1 MSAWPG
7 KYVIGLTGNIATGK
21 SEVRRMLQQLGA
33 YGIDADVLAHQAIAK
48 GEPAYA
54 AVLES
59 FGDSI
64 LSGESQIDRACLGQI
79 VFSDP
84 AALARLE
91 TIIHPQV
98 RKMIDRLVR
107 QANAPVVV
115 IEAIKLLEAGY
126 FSLCDSIWVAYAP
139 ETVQIDRL
147 MQRRGMSEAAARQ
160 RILAQPTQADKIAAA
175 NVIINN
181 DASLEETWR
190 QVSSHWEKIFPLP

>member
-21 SEVRRMLQQLGA
+21 SEVRRMLQKLGA
-33 YGIDADVLAHQAIAK
+33 YGIDADALAHQVIAR

-64 LSGESQIDRACLGQI
+64 LSSNGQIDRLRLGQI
-79 VFSDP
+79 VFPDP

-91 TIIHPQV
+91 AIIHPQV
-98 RKMIDRLVR
+98 RKMIDHHVR
-107 QANAPVVV
+107 QAKEPVVV

-126 FSLCDSIWVAYAP
+126 LSLCDSIWVTSAP
-139 ETVQIDRL
+139 EELQIDRL
-147 MQRRGMSEAAARQ
+147 MRQRSMSEETAYQ
-160 RILAQPTQADKIAAA
+160 RIHAQPDQAKKIAAA
-175 NVIINN
+175 NVIIDN
-181 DASLEETWR
+181 ASSLAETWR
-190 QVSSHWEKIFPLP
+190 QVTANWEKIFPLR

>member
-7 KYVIGLTGNIATGK
+7 KYVIGLTGNIAAGK
-21 SEVRRMLQQLGA
+21 SEVRRMLQKLGA
-33 YGIDADVLAHQAIAK
+33 YGIDADVLAHQSIAK

-64 LSGESQIDRACLGQI
+64 LSSDGQIDRPRLGEI

-91 TIIHPQV
+91 AIIHPEV
-98 RKMIDRLVR
+98 RKMVDRLVR

-126 FSLCDSIWVAYAP
+126 RQLCDSIWVAAAP
-139 ETVQIDRL
+139 EQIQIDRL
-147 MQRRGMSEAAARQ
+147 MERRGMSEAGARQ
-160 RILAQPTQADKIAAA
+160 RILAQPAQAEKVAAA
-175 NVIINN
+175 NVIIYN
-181 DASLEETWR
+181 DESLEKTWR

>member
-33 YGIDADVLAHQAIAK
+33 YGIDADDLAHQ
-48 GEPAYA
+48 AYA

-107 QANAPVVV
+107 QANVPVVV

-126 FSLCDSIWVAYAP
+126 LSLCDSIWVAYAP

-160 RILAQPTQADKIAAA
+160 RILAQPAQADKIAAA